1 MLYSVTADL
10 QKKDVSNRYMGV
22 GIHENSELTSIE
34 YKQTDRGSE
43 LIAFYFENELKEK
56 LSHTE
61 WRVMP
66 SKDLNTMSEKES
78 KVYFSLVAGQIRRI
92 NAIATTFISEEDFR
106 KVKGNTFEEFCKNV
120 IATIGDS
127 YKGVKVRIKVV
138 YDKRNFTALPSYTNY
153 EWIEPMT
160 VSREDSK
167 IKILTNKDK
176 MEKSAPKKLEGA
188 DEKENEIEIQS
199 NTVVE
204 PELAIANA
212 SPKAEDD
219 LPF

>member
-10 QKKDVSNRYMGV
+10 QRKDVSNRYMGP
-22 GIHENSELTSIE
+22 GIHENCELTSIE
-34 YKQTDRGSE
+34 YKKTDKGSE

-66 SKDLNTMSEKES
+66 TKDINTMADAEAKI
-78 KVYFSLVAGQIRRI
+78 YLSLVTSQIRRI
-92 NAIATTFISEEDFR
+92 NSIATAFISEEDFR
-106 KVKGNTFEEFCKNV
+106 KVKGNTFEEFCTSV
-120 IATIGDS
+120 INTVGDTF
-127 YKGVKVRIKVV
+127 KGVKVRIKVV

-160 VSREDSK
+160 VLKENSK
-167 IKILTNKDK
+167 IKIIAKDK
-176 MEKSAPKKLEGA
+176 MTKSVPKKLEGA
-188 DEKENEIEIQS
+188 DEKLNEIEIES
-199 NTVVE
+199 NVVE
-204 PELAIANA
+204 TVEELVGLPA
-212 SPKAEDD
+212 PTTTED